1 MAPLMAPR
9 MAILAAL
16 PLSVRLLAVG
26 LMGMVLGSLVN
37 WAIYRLAWNRRDISP
52 WGPKPSGAAPRGWAD
67 RIPVLGWLWLRR
79 EHQLHGRGFWV
90 RPVGIEVA
98 LGLGLAA
105 LYWWEV
111 AQQGILCQQIQNIF
125 VGAGDGVIPLALPVV
140 SDGLVHTLFLGHA
153 LLIVLMAAASFI
165 DIDEKI
171 IPDEITVPGTLLGLV
186 LMTALP
192 MALLPHVQERIAP
205 PVFGELVT
213 LPPAAAGINMYAE
226 PVTLT
231 APNVWSDELNGW
243 QSLAVAQACWW
254 MWCFALTPRIWR
266 GRRGVCRALAVI
278 GRRVLRE
285 LTRPPLGAIAAVG
298 CVAIAAVWWL
308 GGAAWVGLATAL
320 LGMAVSG
327 GMVWVVRLVGSWA
340 LGREA
345 MGFGDVTLMMMVGT
359 FVGWQ
364 AGVVIFFV
372 APLAALVIGIVQLV
386 LNHDDVI
393 PYGPFLCLGTLA
405 VVVKWPFFWSLALQD
420 LFSVGW
426 LMPAV
431 LVVSFSML
439 GVMLLVWQQI
449 KMALFGRHHG
459 QDEED

>member
-1 MAPLMAPR
+1 MSV
-9 MAILAAL
+9 LAAL

-37 WAIYRLAWNRRDISP
+37 WAIYRLAWNRREISP

-67 RIPVLGWLWLRR
+67 RIPVLGWLRLRR
-79 EHQLHGRGFWV
+79 EHKLHGAGFWV
-90 RPVGIEVA
+90 RPLGIEFA

-111 AQQGILCQQIQNIF
+111 AQQRLVYQQIQNIF
-125 VGAGDGVIPLALPVV
+125 VDADAGAIPLALPVV
-140 SDGLVHTLFLGHA
+140 SDGLTLSMFFCHVV
-153 LLIVLMAAASFI
+153 LIVLMAAASFI

-171 IPDEITVPGTLLGLV
+171 IPDEITVPGTILGLV

-192 MALLPHVQERIAP
+192 MALLPHVEIRLAP
-205 PVFGELVT
+205 PVVGELVT
-213 LPPAAAGINMYAE
+213 LPPAAAGVTMYAE
-226 PVTLT
+226 PVTLV
-231 APNVWSDELNGW
+231 APNEWSDALNGW
-243 QSLAVAQACWW
+243 QALAVAQTCWW
-254 MWCFALTPRIWR
+254 LWCFALTPRIWR
-266 GRRGVCRALAVI
+266 GRRGVRFALAI
-278 GRRVLRE
+278 IARRVLRE

-298 CVAIAAVWWL
+298 SVAIGAVWWF

-320 LGMAVSG
+320 LGMAASG
-327 GMVWVVRLVGSWA
+327 GVVWIVRLVGSWA

-345 MGFGDVTLMMMVGT
+345 MGFGDVTLMMMVGA

-364 AGVVIFFV
+364 AGVIIFFI
-372 APLAALVIGIVQLV
+372 APLAALVIGILQLV
-386 LNHDDVI
+386 LKRDDEI

-405 VVVKWPFFWSLALQD
+405 VVIDWPFFWSLALQD

-431 LVVSFSML
+431 LLVSFSML
-439 GVMLLVWQQI
+439 GVMLFLWQQI
-449 KMALFGRHHG
+449 KMFMFGRP
-459 QDEED
+459 DEED

>member
-1 MAPLMAPR
+1 MFV
-9 MAILAAL
+9 LAAL
-16 PLSVRLLAVG
+16 PLSVRLLAVC
-26 LMGMVLGSLVN
+26 LMGAVLGSLVN
-37 WAIYRLAWNRRDISP
+37 WAIYRLAWNRREISP
-52 WGPKPSGAAPRGWAD
+52 WGPTPSGAAPRRWAD
-67 RIPVLGWLWLRR
+67 RIPVLGWLRLRR
-79 EHQLHGRGFWV
+79 EFNLHGRGFWV
-90 RPVGIEVA
+90 RPLMVEAGM
-98 LGLGLAA
+98 GLGLAA

-111 AQQGILCQQIQNIF
+111 ARQGLVYQQIQNIF
-125 VGAGDGVIPLALPVV
+125 AAAQVGPIPLALPVV
-140 SDGLVHTLFLGHA
+140 SDGVTHAMFLTHVV
-153 LLIVLMAAASFI
+153 LIALMAAASFI

-192 MALLPHVQERIAP
+192 LGLLPHVEMRKVP
-205 PVFGELVT
+205 PVVGELVT
-213 LPPAAAGINMYAE
+213 LPPAAVGINLYAE
-226 PVTLT
+226 PVTLA
-231 APNVWSDELNGW
+231 APNEWSDHLNGW

-254 MWCFALTPRIWR
+254 LWCFALTPRIWR
-266 GRRGVCRALAVI
+266 GRRGACRALAVI
-278 GRRVLRE
+278 ARRVLRE

-298 CVAIAAVWWL
+298 CVAIAAMWWL

-327 GMVWVVRLVGSWA
+327 AMVWVVRLVGSWA

-345 MGFGDVTLMMMVGT
+345 MGFGDVTLMMMVGA

-372 APLAALVIGIVQLV
+372 APFAALVVGVLQLV
-386 LNHDDVI
+386 LHRDDVI

-405 VVVKWPFFWSLALQD
+405 VVVDWPFFWSLGLQD
-420 LFSVGW
+420 LFSMGW

-439 GVMLLVWQQI
+439 GVMLLLWQQI
-449 KMALFGRHHG
+449 KIFLFGRRDG